1 MTISLIPPQTLANL
15 RNCFALT
22 CRKEPFEQCRTVV
35 SIKHQVLRDQYLQA
49 AHTVVLGA
57 HVSLNL
63 SHLHCKIWWLQLCWR
78 CLPASIAI
86 CSLLLPAPQKLRCN
100 YRHHCIPL
108 DLWLQWLQLIAHFHF
123 WWKVS
128 NRGFKM
134 ATGTFSNSCVT
145 QGSSI
150 SSSEF

>member
-63 SHLHCKIWWLQLCWR
+63 WVTYTAKSDGYNFVEGAFLQ
-78 CLPASIAI
+78 
-86 CSLLLPAPQKLRCN
+86 
-100 YRHHCIPL
+100 
-108 DLWLQWLQLIAHFHF
+108 
-123 WWKVS
+123 V
-128 NRGFKM
+128 
-134 ATGTFSNSCVT
+134 
-145 QGSSI
+145 
-150 SSSEF
+150 